1 MTDLSKEV
9 EAALAEPVP
18 AEQIL
23 TLPSSNVRYTTD
35 KFVRDR
41 LDRVVGRGNW
51 SAHYTVVMFPKPYQK
66 LRKSGDVEKTFIG
79 SMICDLTVLG
89 VTKGATTDIEFTDDM
104 YGGPTTNAEATALK
118 RAAKEFGVAR
128 ELWKGT
134 EAATAAGN
142 TAPAARSN
150 RTPASAPVAGVV
162 QSTADPRPFRTPPDN
177 VIKWLT
183 DLHVPRE
190 IALGLNGAG
199 SSAEPSQASR
209 IITVLMDN
217 RKRDP
222 GYNDDPDGYVADAL
236 TMHAPD
242 LLTANQAP
250 VPAAAVRSNGATR
263 KRKVRSDEEED
274 DE

>member
-1 MTDLSKEV
+1 MTDLPKEV
-9 EAALAEPVP
+9 EAALAEAVP

-142 TAPAARSN
+142 TTPAARSN

-199 SSAEPSQASR
+199 SQSDPSQASR

-242 LLTANQAP
+242 LLVANQAP
-250 VPAAAVRSNGATR
+250 VPAAVRSNGATR